1 MDYIFIEHKNT
12 LDYIKEKDNLEKII
26 ILDFNK
32 FWDSIEKSFRDS
44 DDILTQFSVDILRC
58 NFFINKCPI
67 NNSSQVK
74 LYLDRIFHWKQVN
87 EILMLCTQ
95 VLMGTP
101 YEIISRSILD
111 FNWYLSEL
119 SLIDVEENA
128 QKQMNINLI
137 INDHEIKIVGE
148 KKLRI
153 FKLDDNSIDINLFL
167 VNISIEVDLLNKNKL
182 LVKVHLE
189 PIENRK

>member
-1 MDYIFIEHKNT
+1 MDYIFIENKNT
-12 LDYIKEKDNLEKII
+12 LDYIKERDNLEKII
-26 ILDFNK
+26 VLDFNN
-32 FWDSIEKSFRDS
+32 FWNSIEKSFRDS
-44 DDILTQFSVDILRC
+44 DDVLTQFSVDIVRC
-58 NFFINKCPI
+58 NFFINTCPI
-67 NNSSQVK
+67 NNSNQVK

-101 YEIISRSILD
+101 YEIISRSILEY
-111 FNWYLSEL
+111 NWYLSEL
-119 SLIDVEENA
+119 SVVSEKDKE

-137 INDHEIKIVGE
+137 INHNEIKIIGE

-153 FKLDDNSIDINLFL
+153 FKLDANSKDIDLFI

-189 PIENRK
+189 PLENSK